1 MVTVILVCISYGNP
15 EGSGLCPSHGPLLS
29 ADEYR
34 KRSQVSAEGSTY
46 SFSFRELVKATDLA
60 LS

>member
-1 MVTVILVCISYGNP
+1 MGTLRDLGYVHPMVLFFQLMNI
-15 EGSGLCPSHGPLLS
+15 ER
-29 ADEYR
+29 E
-34 KRSQVSAEGSTY
+34 RSQVSAEGSTY